1 MKRIFSGVQPTG
13 NLHLGNYLG
22 AIRNWVRLQDEFEC
36 IYCMVDLH
44 AITVWQDPAEL
55 RANTREVTAGLLAAG
70 IDPARHIVFNQSRV
84 PQHADLAWVFNC
96 VARLGWLN
104 RMTQFKE
111 KAGKHR
117 ENASAGLYVYP
128 NLMAADILVYKAT
141 HVPVGEDQKQHL
153 ELARDIAQKFNH
165 DYGVELFPIIEPL
178 IMGAATRVMS
188 LRDGTRKM
196 SKSEPSDMS
205 RINLTDDADQ
215 IAQKIRKAKTDPE
228 PLPES
233 LEELAARREAANLV
247 GIYAALADESAE
259 TVLARFAGQPFSV
272 FKPALAELAVET
284 LGPIGAEMRRLTA
297 DPGHIDA
304 VLRDGAARASAL
316 AAPILAEVYDTV
328 GLLRG

>member
-84 PQHADLAWVFNC
+84 PQHAELAWVFNC

-205 RINLTDDADQ
+205 RINLTDAADQ

>member
-84 PQHADLAWVFNC
+84 PQHAELAWVFNC

>member
-1 MKRIFSGVQPTG
+1 
-13 NLHLGNYLG
+13 
-22 AIRNWVRLQDEFEC
+22 
-36 IYCMVDLH
+36 
-44 AITVWQDPAEL
+44 
-55 RANTREVTAGLLAAG
+55 
-70 IDPARHIVFNQSRV
+70 
-84 PQHADLAWVFNC
+84 
-96 VARLGWLN
+96 
-104 RMTQFKE
+104 
-111 KAGKHR
+111 
-117 ENASAGLYVYP
+117 
-128 NLMAADILVYKAT
+128 
-141 HVPVGEDQKQHL
+141 
-153 ELARDIAQKFNH
+153 
-165 DYGVELFPIIEPL
+165 
-178 IMGAATRVMS
+178 
-188 LRDGTRKM
+188 
-196 SKSEPSDMS
+196 MS
-205 RINLTDDADQ
+205 RINLTDAADQ